1 MIPADYSAALASLW
15 QPILIGA
22 VVLGLFGAALALVD
36 AWAERRR
43 GR

>member
-15 QPILIGA
+15 QPILVGSI
-22 VVLGLFGAALALVD
+22 VLGLFGCALALVD
-36 AWAERRR
+36 AWAERRK